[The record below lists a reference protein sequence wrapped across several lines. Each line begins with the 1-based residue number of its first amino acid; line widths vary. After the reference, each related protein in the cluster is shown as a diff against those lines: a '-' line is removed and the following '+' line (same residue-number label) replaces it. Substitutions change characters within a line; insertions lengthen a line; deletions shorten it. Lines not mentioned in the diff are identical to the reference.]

1 MLNEPNSLKKLDKT
15 ASSRYSKREKL
26 YLEGDIMLSS
36 VFKPFVEQSPISV
49 MARGMIE
56 RVLNP
61 DQLNQWFDSTAKE
74 QYTKDLLFSSLF
86 DIMSLV
92 VHGRYRSVHAAY
104 QASKE
109 DICVSITSIYNKL
122 NGIEPE
128 TSAELVRYASGQV
141 APIIEELGGTIPDP
155 LPGLRVKLLDGN
167 CIEKSHHRIKELR
180 SLSAGPLPGKSLV
193 VYDPVMRLPID
204 VFPCEDGHAQERSLL
219 KDVLTTIDPGD
230 AWIADRNFCT
240 LDFTC
245 SIASKGAYFVIR
257 EHKKYPFESIGKEK
271 YIGKIDTGKVYEQAI
286 LVVDDAGQE
295 HIFRRVRVNLDKT
308 TRDGDSDIFI
318 ICNLPKTKA
327 SAKKIAQLYR
337 DRWTIET
344 AFQHLAD
351 FFKSEINSLGYPRA
365 ALFGFCVALVSYIIL
380 SVMKAAMGSVHGAEV
395 VENEISGYYLADEIS
410 ATYRGMLI
418 AIPEKNWT
426 VFQQMT
432 FRKLANVLK
441 KLAAKMKLSRF
452 QKHPRGP
459 KKPQPKRKGSKN
471 SPHVSTAQILAKRK
485 KK

>member
-1 MLNEPNSLKKLDKT
+1 MLP
-15 ASSRYSKREKL
+15 A
-26 YLEGDIMLSS
+26 
-36 VFKPFVEQSPISV
+36 VFKPFVEESPISI

-61 DQLNQWFDSTAKE
+61 EQLNQWFNATANN

-92 VHGRYRSVHAAY
+92 VHGRHRSVHAAY

-109 DICVSITSIYNKL
+109 DICVSITSVYNKL
-122 NGIEPE
+122 NGIETE
-128 TSAELVRYASGQV
+128 TSAQLVRYAAGQ
-141 APIIEELGGTIPDP
+141 ATPIIKKMGGTNPDL

-193 VYDPVMRLPID
+193 VYDPAMRLPID
-204 VFPCEDGHAQERSLL
+204 VFPCEDGHSQERSLL
-219 KDVLTTIDPGD
+219 KEVLSTVEPKD

-245 SIASKGAYFVIR
+245 SIASKKAYFAIR
-257 EHKKYPFESIGKEK
+257 EHKKYPYQLLGKEK
-271 YIGKIDTGKVYEQAI
+271 YIGKTETGKVSEQGI
-286 LVVDDAGQE
+286 LVTDSVGQE
-295 HIFRRVRVNLDKT
+295 HTFRRIRVSLKKN

-318 ICNLPKTKA
+318 ICNLSKTKA
-327 SAKKIAQLYR
+327 NAKKIAELYR
-337 DRWTIET
+337 GRWTIET

-351 FFKSEINSLGYPRA
+351 YFNSEINALGYPRA

-380 SVMKAAMGSVHGAEV
+380 SVIKSAMSSVHGANV
-395 VENEISGYYLADEIS
+395 VENEISGYYLADELS

-418 AIPEKNWT
+418 AISEENWV

-432 FRKLANVLK
+432 PHKFSTILE
-441 KLAAKMKLSRF
+441 KLAAKMKLYRF

-471 SPHVSTAQILAKRK
+471 TPHVSTAQIIAKRK